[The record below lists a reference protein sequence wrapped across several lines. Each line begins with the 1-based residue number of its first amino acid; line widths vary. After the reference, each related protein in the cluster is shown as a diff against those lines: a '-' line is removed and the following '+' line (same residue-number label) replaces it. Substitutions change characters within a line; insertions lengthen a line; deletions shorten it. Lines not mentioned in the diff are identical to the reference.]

1 MAEREDEDDWW
12 SDTQAILLG
21 PEGTVAEPV
30 AASEA
35 EPSDDLQDTAWFT
48 REEALEAVVTPALP
62 RRDHDVTAVIVSHD
76 GAVWLPAMITT
87 LAAQTHPP
95 TRVVGVDTGSTDDS
109 ADLLRAALGD
119 ERVIVADRDTGFGA
133 AAALAVALDPA
144 PTDPDVVSWI
154 WLLHD
159 DAAPDA
165 TCLQSLLATADDHP
179 SAAVLGPKILGWHD
193 RRLLLEAG
201 FSITAS
207 GRRFTGL
214 ERREHDQG
222 QHDGVR
228 DVMAVSSAGMLVR
241 RDVWEQLG
249 GFDPAL
255 PLFRDDLDFCWRARR
270 AGERVLV
277 ATDAVLH
284 HREASAHGRRA
295 RAHITQH
302 PHRADREAGVHVLL
316 AHASPLIGPFQA
328 AWLILQSAL
337 RAIGFLLGKDLR
349 AARDE
354 VTAVADIAIH
364 PGRLGDSRERV
375 RSTSVHPASVVADLR
390 PRLLWQLRQ
399 SFEALIGIVST
410 SGSNVDTSVSAL
422 ESGPIDDEAAYLADT
437 GSHWVRRLLWRPSV
451 LLVVVLAIF
460 SVAVTVPLWIGSG
473 VLQGGALL
481 PTAGG
486 ASDLWD
492 AYQRS
497 WHDVGPGSYVPSAP
511 YLVVLWLISLF
522 LLGKAW
528 LAVSVV
534 LLLVIPLAGW
544 AAYMSLRGV
553 IASDGVRV
561 VAAAT
566 YALLPAV
573 TSSVS
578 TGRLGTA
585 MVAIVLPF
593 LVRSFIRIARGTGT
607 VRRAAGTALLLSVAV
622 AAIPGVW
629 VLALVFA
636 VMATAWGWRRQG
648 RAAGV
653 ALKRVWLAV
662 LAPLVLLMPW
672 SFWLIANPASFL
684 FPTGAT
690 SSFLTDASVAPWD
703 VLLLHPG
710 GPGMTPVWTTVAV
723 VAASLVA
730 FLRRDRLIIVTAAW
744 AVALPALL
752 LGVLQ
757 TVWAVAP
764 PGSTVAMRPWPGTAT
779 LVVGAAMI
787 AAAAFAADGLR
798 RRLSRAN
805 FTLFTPI
812 AAVVAVGAV
821 LSPVVL
827 AVWWAP
833 VATGVMSKGPIS
845 VVPAFVAADATGPAA
860 PRTLL
865 LEQDLDGRVRY
876 SLVNGAGPTLG
887 DADVAPPRAVW
898 EPLDVLVAQLASGRG
913 GEEVDG
919 LAAYGVRYVVL
930 AGSSVTDLTSVLD
943 GQSGLRRLSSSGG
956 EVLWRIAGVTSRVQ
970 AVSDGEAEVVPVA
983 DGADLTRNPYVDR
996 ALGTGPD
1003 GRVLALGVQAH
1014 DGWQVLAVNG
1024 EDATPLEPVA
1034 APGTRAWSQAVAL
1047 PAGEPTIRVDFDG
1060 SVRSIWLTVQ
1070 GLAIVFAIVLA
1081 LPARRV
1087 DEVDPDDDGGA
1098 A

>member
-1 MAEREDEDDWW
+1 MDEDDWW
-12 SDTQAILLG
+12 SDTQALLLG
-21 PEGTVAEPV
+21 DEPTPDV
-30 AASEA
+30 Q
-35 EPSDDLQDTAWFT
+35 PSDDLQDTAWFT
-48 REEALEAVVTPALP
+48 REEATEAVVTPALP
-62 RRDHDVTAVIVSHD
+62 RRSHDVTAILVSHD
-76 GAVWLPAMITT
+76 GAVWLPAMLTT

-95 TRVVGVDTGSTDDS
+95 TRVVGVDTGSTDGS

-119 ERVIVADRDTGFGA
+119 ERVIVTDRDAGFGT
-133 AAALAVALDPA
+133 AAALGIALDA
-144 PTDPDVVSWI
+144 PPPQPDVVSWI

-165 TCLQSLLATADDHP
+165 TCLDALLQTADAHP
-179 SAAVLGPKILGWHD
+179 SAAILGPKILGWHD

-284 HREASAHGRRA
+284 HREASAHGRRSRDHLA
-295 RAHITQH
+295 AH

-316 AHASPLIGPFQA
+316 AHASTLVGPLQA

-337 RAIGFLLGKDLR
+337 RAIGFVLGKDLR

-354 VTAVADIAIH
+354 VTAVLDIAVH
-364 PGRLGDSRERV
+364 PGRLGDSRERIA
-375 RSTSVHPASVVADLR
+375 RTSVHPASVASDLR
-390 PRLLWQLRQ
+390 PHLLWQLRQ
-399 SFEALIGIVST
+399 SFEALVGILST
-410 SGSNVDTSVSAL
+410 SGSTVDTSVSAL
-422 ESGPIDDEAAYLADT
+422 ESGPIDEDAAYLPNDS
-437 GSHWVRRLLWRPSV
+437 SHWMRRLLWRPSV
-451 LLVVVLAIF
+451 LLVALLTVF
-460 SVAVTVPLWIGSG
+460 SVAVTIPLWAGSG
-473 VLQGGALL
+473 TLQGGALL
-481 PTAGG
+481 PVDGG
-486 ASDLWD
+486 ASDLW
-492 AYQRS
+492 ASYLQA
-497 WHDVGPGSYVPSAP
+497 WHDVGPGSYVPAAP
-511 YLVVLWLISLF
+511 YLLVVWGLSVL

-528 LAVSVV
+528 LAVSVM
-534 LLLVIPLAGW
+534 LLLVVPLAGW

-553 IASDGVRV
+553 IASDAVRV

-573 TSSVS
+573 TASVS
-578 TGRLGTA
+578 TGRLSTA
-585 MVAIVLPF
+585 VVAVILPF
-593 LVRSFIRIARGTGT
+593 LVRSFIRIGRGGGT
-607 VRRAAGTALLLSVAV
+607 MRRAAGTALLLSVAV
-622 AAIPGVW
+622 AAMPGIW
-629 VLALVFA
+629 ILAIVFA
-636 VMATAWGWRRQG
+636 LMATAWGWRHQG
-648 RAAGV
+648 RTAAV
-653 ALKRVWLAV
+653 ALRRVWLAV
-662 LAPLVLLMPW
+662 LAPFVLLMPW
-672 SFWLIANPASFL
+672 SFWLVANPTAFL
-684 FPTGAT
+684 FPTGAK
-690 SSFLTDASVAPWD
+690 SSYLTDPELAPWD

-710 GPGMTPVWTTVAV
+710 GPGMTPTWTTVAI
-723 VAASLVA
+723 VAAALLA
-730 FLRRDRLIIVTAAW
+730 FMRRDRLIIVTAAW

-764 PGSTVAMRPWPGTAT
+764 PGSTVAMRPWPGSST
-779 LVVGAAMI
+779 LVLGAAMI

-812 AAVVAVGAV
+812 AVVVAIGAIV
-821 LSPVVL
+821 TPLLL
-827 AVWWAP
+827 AAWWAP
-833 VATGVMSKGPIS
+833 IATGVMSKGPIS
-845 VVPAFVAADATGPAA
+845 VVPAFVAADAAGPAA

-887 DADVAPPRAVW
+887 DADVAPPSEVW
-898 EPLDVLVAQLASGRG
+898 QPLDVLVAQLASGRG

-970 AVSDGEAEVVPVA
+970 AVADGDAEVVPVV
-983 DGADLTRNPYVDR
+983 DGANLTSNPYVER
-996 ALGTGPD
+996 QLGTGPD

-1014 DGWQVLAVNG
+1014 DGWQVLAING
-1024 EDATPLEPVA
+1024 EDATPLEPIV
-1034 APGTRAWSQAVAL
+1034 APGVHAWSQAVAL
-1047 PAGEPTIRVDFDG
+1047 PAGEPTVRVDFEDAG
-1060 SVRSIWLTVQ
+1060 RATWLVLQ
-1070 GLAIVFAIVLA
+1070 GIAIAVAIVLA

-1087 DEVDPDDDGGA
+1087 EDLDPDDEGDA